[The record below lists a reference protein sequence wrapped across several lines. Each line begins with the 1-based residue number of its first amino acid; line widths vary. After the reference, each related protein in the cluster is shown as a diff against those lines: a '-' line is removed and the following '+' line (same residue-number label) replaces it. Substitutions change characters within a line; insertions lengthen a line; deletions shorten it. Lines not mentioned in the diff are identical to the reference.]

1 MPTDSITTGVS
12 VDLIIRSGTPSRGT
26 IARARQLAATKVFDR
41 VEVTLCAE
49 EIGLSS
55 TASRAAPGRGFLE
68 EFATSKRWAT
78 ERGVLLEPFFDT
90 REIMSPVTG
99 EVYAALIP
107 PDRLMIERSDDAVT
121 HVTPHRHERGTKT
134 VNDRLT
140 ELERGTA
147 ETVGRDAA
155 IAEG

>member
-1 MPTDSITTGVS
+1 ME
-12 VDLIIRSGTPSRGT
+12 LIIRSGTPSRGT
-26 IARARQLAATKVFDR
+26 IARTRQLTATNVIDR
-41 VEVTLCAE
+41 VEVTPCAE

-55 TASRAAPGRGFLE
+55 TAGRAGSGQGILE
-68 EFATSKRWAT
+68 RFASGKRWAART
-78 ERGVLLEPFFDT
+78 GVLLEPFFDT

-107 PDRLMIERSDDAVT
+107 PDRLMIERSDGEVCY
-121 HVTPHRHERGTKT
+121 VTPHRHDLGTKT

-147 ETVGRDAA
+147 EIESRDTAL
-155 IAEG
+155 AEG

>member
-12 VDLIIRSGTPSRGT
+12 VELIIRSGTPSRGT

-41 VEVTLCAE
+41 VEVTPCAE

-55 TASRAAPGRGFLE
+55 TASRASAGRGLLE
-68 EFATSKRWAT
+68 EFATSKRWAAK
-78 ERGVLLEPFFDT
+78 RGVLLEPFFDT

-107 PDRLMIERSDDAVT
+107 PARLMIERSDGEVS
-121 HVTPHRHERGTKT
+121 HVTPHRHDLGTKT

-155 IAEG
+155 MADG